1 MKTMRK
7 TTELYKQRTI
17 ISVVCLSCIYI
28 YFVLSK
34 YVCAFVSVCFVLHSI
49 LWRINVLNIIGLM
62 TLTTIDMTI
71 SKAITRN

>member
-34 YVCAFVSVCFVLHSI
+34 YVCAFVSVCFVLHS
-49 LWRINVLNIIGLM
+49 LANKRTQYNRLNDADNDRYDNLEGYY
-62 TLTTIDMTI
+62 
-71 SKAITRN
+71 A